1 MTSLTPS
8 VFAHFLWC
16 NQESLLTDPADISDF
31 SKALTTSLLSLKAK
45 SNSGEPD
52 DPALLENLKF
62 KYHYTFWSDVTK
74 VQEAGVKT
82 SDSWEARLKEYGNP
96 VTDVSVCQSQ
106 SYFNIILPLYLRLE
120 FL

>member
-16 NQESLLTDPADISDF
+16 NQESLLTDSDISDF
-31 SKALTTSLLSLKAK
+31 SKSLTTSLLSLKSK
-45 SNSGEPD
+45 SNSGEADEPTV
-52 DPALLENLKF
+52 LENLKF

-82 SDSWEARLKEYGNP
+82 SDNWEARLKEYGIP
-96 VTDVSVCQSQ
+96 ITDVNV
-106 SYFNIILPLYLRLE
+106 
-120 FL
+120 